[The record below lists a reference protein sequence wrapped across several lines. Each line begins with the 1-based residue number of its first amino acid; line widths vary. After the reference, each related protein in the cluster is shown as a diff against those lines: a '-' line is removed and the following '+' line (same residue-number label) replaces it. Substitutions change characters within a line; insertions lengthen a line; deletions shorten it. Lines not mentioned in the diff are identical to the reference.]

1 MSKLEQ
7 LLHSFIDQGLPWCT
21 CTLSI
26 DGKVRFDRALGWIDQ
41 ERTIPASAK
50 TTHRLYSATKIITCI
65 CALQLVEEGKL
76 VLDAPVS
83 DYLPEFAAMTVRH
96 PDGVRPAEKTITIRH
111 LFTMTGGLDYNKD
124 PYFTYCLSH
133 PEAGTREIIG
143 ICPTVPLNFE
153 PGSHFLYS
161 LCHDVLGAVIE
172 VITGKTLGQVMKER
186 VFDPVGMTH
195 TGFRPVTDE
204 DHPLAPLACRQGKDV
219 WFNAE
224 DPLYFG
230 SENYESGGAGLYS
243 CSEDYMRLLEA
254 LCAGRVF
261 SPFILEKL
269 QENQLDEVGLADLR
283 ESWDM
288 AGYGWSLGVRTMRE
302 PEQANPEVS
311 VGEFGWS
318 GAAGVYYLVDPAKQ
332 MALFFNMQVLA
343 NMDNPHMQVALRNAA
358 YEFLKELQ

>member
-21 CTLSI
+21 CTVSI
-26 DGKVRFDRALGWIDQ
+26 GGKRVFDRAYGFIDQ
-41 ERTIPASAK
+41 EKTVPATTRTVD
-50 TTHRLYSATKIITCI
+50 HLYSATKILTCV
-65 CALQLVEEGKL
+65 CALQLIEEGKMR
-76 VLDAPVS
+76 LDAPVS
-83 DYLPEFAAMTVRH
+83 EYMPEFAAMTVRH

-111 LFTMTGGLDYNKD
+111 LFTMTGGLDYGIE
-124 PYFTYCLSH
+124 PYREYVCTH
-133 PEAGTREIIG
+133 PDASTREIASV
-143 ICPTVPLNFE
+143 CPSVPLNFE

-288 AGYGWSLGVRTMRE
+288 AGYGWSLGVRTMME

-318 GAAGVYYLVDPAKQ
+318 GAGGVYYLVDPDKD
-332 MALFFNMQVLA
+332 MTLFFNMQA
-343 NMDNPHMQVALRNAA
+343 FGFTDNAQMQWDMRNAA
-358 YEFLKELQ
+358 YEILNELK